1 MNSALTLEEQKARL
15 VARCDAERAIVA
27 ASCDHL
33 QQSMTW
39 WEMGY
44 SVASV
49 LAPKVKFLLP
59 VLAVA
64 VGGSL
69 GSFGKVGP
77 VVAKAVTAWQVF
89 QKARSVYQTLGL
101 GSFFGRKQPG

>member
-15 VARCDAERAIVA
+15 IARCDVERAVVA
-27 ASCDHL
+27 ATCGQL

-39 WEMGY
+39 WDLGY
-44 SVASV
+44 TAASAF
-49 LAPKVKFLLP
+49 APKVKFLLP

-64 VGGSL
+64 AGSSL

-77 VVAKAVTAWQVF
+77 VVAKLVTAWQVF
-89 QKARSVYQTLGL
+89 QKIRSVYQTLDV
-101 GSFFGRKQPG
+101 GSFFGRKQPR